1 MNFLN
6 KFKELIYKLKIQIKK
21 MLIDQDNYLDILI
34 KNANLC

>member
-6 KFKELIYKLKIQIKK
+6 KFKELIYKLKKQIKK